1 VMYQLGRDSHA
12 KETAASSAT
21 QHGAHA
27 ANAHAAKAGAASLS
41 PGVRLDTS
49 AGKSRAPATEIAGK
63 AAVTTQ
69 AAGTSAAAPLDFTN
83 PLDYRNTYIITLKR
97 DAMRTE
103 HVRNL
108 TRDTFVNSNIFWAI
122 DGKNITDKTIAKWK
136 REGYLKNYLGGV
148 MNPKSK
154 VGKPKISC
162 LMSHVRLWEKL
173 AKEKNPDAFYFIMED
188 DITTDVDFEE
198 HYQNVFNEL
207 KGLTWE
213 WVYLAIHPTFKRL
226 NKLTIEGKN
235 HINRSPRMVGNA
247 GYLLSRRG
255 AQKLLDKMFPCSLP
269 KDQAVRILVMDG
281 TLEAYIVKRELVV
294 VLGQQGE
301 GFKGSLKR
309 DGRRKFKSNI
319 WDN

>member
-1 VMYQLGRDSHA
+1 MALG
-12 KETAASSAT
+12 T
-21 QHGAHA
+21 Q
-27 ANAHAAKAGAASLS
+27 
-41 PGVRLDTS
+41 
-49 AGKSRAPATEIAGK
+49 
-63 AAVTTQ
+63 
-69 AAGTSAAAPLDFTN
+69 
-83 PLDYRNTYIITLKR
+83 
-97 DAMRTE
+97 
-103 HVRNL
+103 
-108 TRDTFVNSNIFWAI
+108 
-122 DGKNITDKTIAKWK
+122 
-136 REGYLKNYLGGV
+136 
-148 MNPKSK
+148 
-154 VGKPKISC
+154 
-162 LMSHVRLWEKL
+162 
-173 AKEKNPDAFYFIMED
+173 
-188 DITTDVDFEE
+188 DVDFEE

-235 HINRSPRMVGNA
+235 HINRSPRMVGNGTRYPAPFCVPLPELVTSLLSVAHRWPTPTLYCLPGTA

-309 DGRRKFKSNI
+309 DGRRKFKSNVSGDSRPHGPAPCCRRPRVARCCFSLGI
-319 WDN
+319 SDLIMHTLYIPHQHMALVWVDRPACSPGPLTCALVACVAVNVHVGKRTPCVV